1 MACSCAYP
9 GFRTMW
15 HPNKQQWLIIV
26 LAIVAGVLGGDFGR
40 SYGPFYATMA
50 MLIGGL
56 MVWMAK

>member
-1 MACSCAYP
+1 
-9 GFRTMW
+9 MW

-56 MVWMAK
+56 MVWMAE